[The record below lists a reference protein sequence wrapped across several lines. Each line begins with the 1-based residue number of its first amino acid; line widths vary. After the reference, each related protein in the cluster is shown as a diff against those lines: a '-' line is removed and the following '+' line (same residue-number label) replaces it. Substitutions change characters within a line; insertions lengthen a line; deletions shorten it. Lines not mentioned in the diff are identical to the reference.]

1 MPSPEASELDLGG
14 AYDLPVKAAKPEKK
28 PVVNQDVLIANVVK
42 KSLELSKKHTKQ
54 DDRIQREAESL
65 FQTKRHHS
73 HSHSQMVFGKPKTPK
88 DHMRPQVKLEK
99 KNKYAQQ
106 KKDVH

>member
-42 KSLELSKKHTKQ
+42 KSLELSKKHTK
-54 DDRIQREAESL
+54 
-65 FQTKRHHS
+65 
-73 HSHSQMVFGKPKTPK
+73 
-88 DHMRPQVKLEK
+88 
-99 KNKYAQQ
+99 
-106 KKDVH
+106 